1 MSDRENF
8 RPHLDSFASALH
20 RLGAALAQP
29 KSEWTRDAAIQRFE
43 FTFELA
49 WKSTARVARREG
61 IECVSPRQTF
71 RAAAKLGWIADEPLW
86 LDMLDDR
93 NRATH
98 TYNVQTAEEIFAKLP
113 AYRSGLDGLLARLRS
128 VLGDAERD

>member
-1 MSDRENF
+1 MSDREDF
-8 RPHLDSFASALH
+8 RPHLESFASALR

-49 WKSTARVARREG
+49 WKATARAARREG
-61 IECVSPRQTF
+61 IECASPRQTF
-71 RAAAKLGWIADEPLW
+71 RSAVKLGWIADEPLW
-86 LDMLDDR
+86 LDMLNDR

-98 TYNVQTAEEIFAKLP
+98 TYNERIAEEIFARLP
-113 AYRSGLDGLLARLRS
+113 AYRARLDGLLERLRR
-128 VLGDAERD
+128 VVEDTGRE